1 MLTLRRSGARGGVG
15 TIAQTTRRPVLLAT
29 LDVPFE
35 EDATVFA
42 VDSAVES
49 GQPLVVV
56 NVAEVLPTRW
66 TLVGYGYLERAELQD
81 ALRRPAEL
89 AHSLAVNVERLRICS
104 PHPID
109 ALLEVVAERSPG
121 VLVFGPDRSCLKPR
135 TYERAVKRIRERTGC
150 LVWTGAEP
158 MPEDAALA
166 MPRRGRRLL
175 PTRVL
180 RRKR

>member
-1 MLTLRRSGARGGVG
+1 MG
-15 TIAQTTRRPVLLAT
+15 TIAPSTRRPVLLAT
-29 LDVPFE
+29 LDVPFA

-81 ALRRPAEL
+81 ALRKPAEL
-89 AHSLAVNVERLRICS
+89 AHSLAVSVERLRVCS

-109 ALLEVVAERSPG
+109 ALLEVVAERDPS
-121 VLVFGPDRSCLKPR
+121 VLVFGPDRSCLRRR
-135 TYERAVKRIRERTGC
+135 TYARAVKRIQERSSC
-150 LVWTGAEP
+150 LVWTEDEP
-158 MPEDAALA
+158 MPDDAAVAL
-166 MPRRGRRLL
+166 PRRGRRI
-175 PTRVL
+175 PGTSVL

>member
-15 TIAQTTRRPVLLAT
+15 TIAPSIRRPVLLAT

-81 ALRRPAEL
+81 ALRKPAEL
-89 AHSLAVNVERLRICS
+89 AHSLAVNVERLRVCS

-109 ALLEVVAERSPG
+109 ALLQVVTERNPG
-121 VLVFGPDRSCLKPR
+121 VLVFGPDRSCLRRR
-135 TYERAVKRIRERTGC
+135 TYQRAVKRIRERSSC
-150 LVWTGAEP
+150 LVWFAS
-158 MPEDAALA
+158 D
-166 MPRRGRRLL
+166 
-175 PTRVL
+175 
-180 RRKR
+180 

>member
-1 MLTLRRSGARGGVG
+1 M
-15 TIAQTTRRPVLLAT
+15 LLAT

-81 ALRRPAEL
+81 ALRKPAEL
-89 AHSLAVNVERLRICS
+89 AHSLAVNVERLRVCS

-109 ALLEVVAERSPG
+109 ALLEVVAERNPG
-121 VLVFGPDRSCLKPR
+121 VLVFGPDRSCLRRR
-135 TYERAVKRIRERTGC
+135 TYERAARRIRERSSC
-150 LVWTGAEP
+150 LVWTEAEP

-166 MPRRGRRLL
+166 MPRRGPRVLV
-175 PTRVL
+175 TSVL